1 MMPSTD
7 PISQNQLDL
16 LDDTDCYASVWEQI
30 LSESRASASGV
41 NLWGGRGKGGRGLS
55 RRTIQ
60 PRDVLVEDVSLQY
73 LGRTDAFLEG
83 ATIKLLHDRLYA
95 LIGRNGCGKSTLI
108 KRIHSQKVPGWSP
121 QWSSLYIP
129 PDLPAEYMKLSPVE
143 VLEIYHSSC
152 RNDSKAAAESRMEEL
167 EAEMDKLVVVD
178 EQEAIERL
186 CDEISKLEEATSS
199 SEKDLTRLKEGRGI
213 MKDLGIDPDASC
225 NSLNPSQQ
233 KEVLLLTASLLGD
246 MVNLV
251 ILDEPARALDVHGL
265 LRLRPLI
272 GGFSTTVLMVS
283 HDVDLINDVATD
295 IIDMHSR
302 KLHYFSG
309 NYDSYRLMK
318 EQKANHVL
326 QQSVAMEKKQQKLRN
341 TLQHLK
347 EQPVSRRKGGAKKKA
362 KAIASQRKKMEWNN
376 GSMANLDVSS
386 AVLPEKKGL
395 TAAQRF
401 KLAET
406 MRTTPDKAIQFV

>member
-1 MMPSTD
+1 MTSTD
-7 PISQNQLDL
+7 IISQNQLDS

-30 LSESRASASGV
+30 LSESRDSVSSV

-60 PRDVLVEDVSLQY
+60 PKDVLVDDVSLQY
-73 LGRTDAFLEG
+73 LGRADAFLEG
-83 ATIKLLHDRLYA
+83 ATIKLLHDHVYA

-129 PDLPAEYMKLSPVE
+129 PDLPAEYMGLSPLE
-143 VLEIYHSSC
+143 VLESYHSSC

-167 EAEMDKLVVVD
+167 EAEMDKLAEE

-186 CDEISKLEEATSS
+186 CEEISDLEERTS
-199 SEKDLTRLKEGRGI
+199 SEKGLNILKEASDI
-213 MKDLGIDPDASC
+213 MKDLGINPDASC
-225 NSLNPSQQ
+225 DSLNPAQQ
-233 KEVLLLTASLLGD
+233 KEVLLLTASLMSD

-251 ILDEPARALDVHGL
+251 LLDEPARTLDVHGL
-265 LRLRPLI
+265 LRLRRLI
-272 GGFSTTVLMVS
+272 EGFSTTVLMVS

-295 IIDMHSR
+295 IVDMHTR

-318 EQKANHVL
+318 EQKTNHVL

-347 EQPVSRRKGGAKKKA
+347 EQPTSRRKGGAKKKA
-362 KAIASQRKKMEWNN
+362 KAIASQRKKMEWNI
-376 GSMANLDVSS
+376 GSVANLDASS

-395 TAAQRF
+395 TAAQRL
-401 KLAET
+401 KISET
-406 MRTTPDKAIQFV
+406 MKTTPDKAVQFE